1 MKKQPLGYDKY
12 LINNINQVYNY
23 PSVSNNSQ
31 IPGAKIKKK
40 VKKKIKKITKT
51 PSDSNNKIINSIDV
65 KDNNKISKK
74 FLNQNN
80 IIINPIQGYQN
91 NEKSKNNYH
100 INELSITNG
109 QNGAEFS
116 VLKIVKILEKT
127 INKYKIKMGEF
138 FFTCFKIND
147 NKIKNNKNNRNTKTT
162 KVINYINY
170 ENIDLK
176 KEYYALKIED
186 YYYNKKIGLFN
197 FGSNCYINSFIQIL
211 IHVPGFINQ
220 LKSYINYNNNTNY
233 LLSHLINVADNPIK
247 ENISNLKAE
256 FIKRNSNYKY
266 YSQEDSQE
274 FGSELLT
281 ILNDELSQLGIIPGI
296 WNLDGFEN
304 DTEIQDSQLKSKKLK
319 KLNDVFNN
327 EDCDLKNQ
335 TIIRNYF
342 YYYDTQLIVCNNKL
356 LNINFNADF
365 AIKLSFNRFKN
376 RDDIIKLNDMIKQ
389 KYLTGNNKLIKLPLI
404 LNFTLLRAII
414 EQPLLIKTKVIPDE
428 EIDMKDYMDK
438 DFGVYTKST
447 KYALYA
453 LNVCIGEHKKYGHF
467 YAYILINNRWYKFED
482 IFVYEVQK
490 DSITQDL
497 PNIYGIYYINKEYLY
512 LFSSLH

>member
-1 MKKQPLGYDKY
+1 M
-12 LINNINQVYNY
+12 
-23 PSVSNNSQ
+23 
-31 IPGAKIKKK
+31 
-40 VKKKIKKITKT
+40 
-51 PSDSNNKIINSIDV
+51 
-65 KDNNKISKK
+65 
-74 FLNQNN
+74 
-80 IIINPIQGYQN
+80 
-91 NEKSKNNYH
+91 
-100 INELSITNG
+100 
-109 QNGAEFS
+109 
-116 VLKIVKILEKT
+116 
-127 INKYKIKMGEF
+127 
-138 FFTCFKIND
+138 
-147 NKIKNNKNNRNTKTT
+147 
-162 KVINYINY
+162 
-170 ENIDLK
+170 
-176 KEYYALKIED
+176 KIED

-482 IFVYEVQK
+482 TFVYEVQK

-512 LFSSLH
+512 VFSSLH